1 MKRIA
6 IILITVF
13 LLTQCDKRPDTRGYK
28 EELKD
33 RELMRVT
40 AGQLDQFVMNKA
52 KLIVDSLEKITKVP
66 EINPL
71 AKAFID
77 TISVKYKI
85 QVEAKQLSD
94 LPKASKAYQLLDA
107 YGYNMKNN
115 IANEDNI
122 QKLSGADTLLFTR
135 AIVIKD
141 SLWGMWMVSM
151 PKKEMIKRITLKDIK
166 QTY

>member
-1 MKRIA
+1 MNKA
-6 IILITVF
+6 IILLITLF

-40 AGQLDQFVMNKA
+40 EGQLDQFIMSKG
-52 KLIVDSLEKITKVP
+52 KLIADSLEKITQLPKISP
-66 EINPL
+66 Q

-77 TISVKYKI
+77 TIAFKYNI
-85 QVEAKQLSD
+85 EINAKQLTD
-94 LPKASKAYQLLDA
+94 LSTDSKAYQILDA
-107 YGYNMKNN
+107 YSYNMKNN
-115 IANEDNI
+115 IPNEDNI
-122 QKLSGADTLLFTR
+122 QKIAGADTILFTR
-135 AIVIKD
+135 AILVKD
-141 SLWGMWMVSM
+141 SLWGMWMLSM